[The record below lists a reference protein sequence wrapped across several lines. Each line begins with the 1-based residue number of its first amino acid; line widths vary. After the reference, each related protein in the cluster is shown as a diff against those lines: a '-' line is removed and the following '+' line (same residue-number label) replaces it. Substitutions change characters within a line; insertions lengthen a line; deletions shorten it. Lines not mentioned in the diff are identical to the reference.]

1 MKFIQN
7 CRFYICICGGFY
19 EKDANGPFGVT
30 INQFYNS
37 LCRIANEVIRHPDG
51 SATINQWDPDD
62 GYSYSED
69 VPANREII
77 IPRKKIIMTPEEADE
92 LRNSYV
98 NDAVRSWQEKNV
110 IINVN
115 ESKDEQKKSTNKK

>member
-1 MKFIQN
+1 MKKMLMALSGLLLISSTTVFAELQ
-7 CRFYICICGGFY
+7 
-19 EKDANGPFGVT
+19 T
-30 INQFYNS
+30 Q
-37 LCRIANEVIRHPDG
+37 VIRHPDG

-115 ESKDEQKKSTNKK
+115 ESKDEQKKAYSEPTP

>member
-1 MKFIQN
+1 MKKMLLALSGLLLISSTTVFAELQ
-7 CRFYICICGGFY
+7 
-19 EKDANGPFGVT
+19 T
-30 INQFYNS
+30 Q
-37 LCRIANEVIRHPDG
+37 VIRPPDG
-51 SATINQWDPDD
+51 SATINQWDSDD

-98 NDAVRSWQEKNV
+98 NDALRSWQEKNV
-110 IINVN
+110 IINI
-115 ESKDEQKKSTNKK
+115 EEPTKDQKKDTNKK

>member
-1 MKFIQN
+1 MKKMLMALSGLLLISSTTVFAELQ
-7 CRFYICICGGFY
+7 
-19 EKDANGPFGVT
+19 T
-30 INQFYNS
+30 Q
-37 LCRIANEVIRHPDG
+37 VIRHPDC